1 VSRPPGPPIGL
12 ILTRT
17 AKTVSRAFDDTL
29 AAVGGSL
36 PIWLIV
42 LSLKTRHLG
51 NQRELAQAVGI
62 QGATMTHHLNAMETG
77 GLITRRRDPAN
88 RRVHQV
94 QLTDRGESLFQ
105 QLAGAAI
112 AHDQRLRAASA
123 TTNSPRWHACSTA
136 WSTTSPA
143 PHPTPHSPHRQ
154 TRTFRHTHE
163 HTTSTDH
170 RAGQRLQMSTS
181 AANHIKLKD
190 YQG

>member
-17 AKTVSRAFDDTL
+17 AMTVSRAFDDTL

-112 AHDQRLRAASA
+112 AHDQRLRAGLSDDEL
-123 TTNSPRWHACSTA
+123 TTLARLLDRLEHNIAGA
-136 WSTTSPA
+136 A
-143 PHPTPHSPHRQ
+143 PHPAQPTPADTDIPPHP
-154 TRTFRHTHE
+154 
-163 HTTSTDH
+163 
-170 RAGQRLQMSTS
+170 
-181 AANHIKLKD
+181 
-190 YQG
+190 